1 MIPIDEKHMIRL
13 AADGDMAAFEQLV
26 TTHQPAIYRL
36 ALRMTGNPE
45 DAADM
50 TQEAFL
56 RAWRGLGSFQADSS
70 LSTWLFRLTSNV
82 CIDFLRA
89 ARRHLVV
96 PISGLDADGEEYTLD
111 APDPAKL
118 PEEELLAREEREELR
133 AVRTRLE
140 ALLGEKAE
148 RLKELGGTGGT
159 RLAELDR
166 ALDALA
172 AQRREVGEAL
182 HAGRQAEQALSGV
195 LDSLDSAESWGTWD
209 MLGGG
214 LLTTMAKHGHL
225 DDAQAGIGWAQ
236 QCLSRFRTE
245 LADVRDMELPQVQI
259 GEFAT
264 FADYF
269 FDGFFM
275 DWMVQSKIQDAQEGV
290 SEVHVRVLNALRNL
304 ERMDQELA
312 EEQDGLK
319 REREGLLLRS
329 SGSD

>member
-1 MIPIDEKHMIRL
+1 MDERL
-13 AADGDMAAFEQLV
+13 NE
-26 TTHQPAIYRL
+26 I
-36 ALRMTGNPE
+36 N
-45 DAADM
+45 
-50 TQEAFL
+50 
-56 RAWRGLGSFQADSS
+56 
-70 LSTWLFRLTSNV
+70 
-82 CIDFLRA
+82 
-89 ARRHLVV
+89 
-96 PISGLDADGEEYTLD
+96 
-111 APDPAKL
+111 
-118 PEEELLAREEREELR
+118 RE
-133 AVRTRLE
+133 
-140 ALLGEKAE
+140 
-148 RLKELGGTGGT
+148 LKELNEALARQGRMEAQWKDLQDQRAERDRRVMETGRVFRKEQDDVDRLEKGG
-159 RLAELDR
+159 LR
-166 ALDALA
+166 ALLLSLTGDREVRLSKERREALA
-172 AQRREVGEAL
+172 AKLQYDQAQRDLEDLDGRIGVLLREKDGLRIDRIRRDALLEEKGELLKALGGETGARLARLDQQLDELEHQRREVGEAL

-214 LLTTMAKHGHL
+214 LFTTMAKHGHI
-225 DDAQAGIGWAQ
+225 DDARAGIDHAQ
-236 QCLSRFRTE
+236 RALSRFRTE

-304 ERMDQELA
+304 ERMDQNLA

>member
-1 MIPIDEKHMIRL
+1 MDERLNEINRELKELNEALARQGRMEAQWKDLQDQRAERDRRVMETGRVFRKEQDDVDRLEKGGLRALLLSLTGDREVRLSKERREAL
-13 AADGDMAAFEQLV
+13 AA
-26 TTHQPAIYRL
+26 RL
-36 ALRMTGNPE
+36 QY
-45 DAADM
+45 D
-50 TQEAFL
+50 Q
-56 RAWRGLGSFQADSS
+56 
-70 LSTWLFRLTSNV
+70 
-82 CIDFLRA
+82 
-89 ARRHLVV
+89 ARR
-96 PISGLDADGEEYTLD
+96 DAEDLEERIRD
-111 APDPAKL
+111 
-118 PEEELLAREEREELR
+118 LLQEREELR

-182 HAGRQAEQALSGV
+182 HAGRQAEQALSAV
-195 LDSLDSAESWGTWD
+195 LDSLDSAEDWGTWD

-214 LLTTMAKHGHL
+214 LMATMAKHEHL
-225 DDAQAGIGWAQ
+225 DDARAGIGWAQ

-245 LADVRDMELPQVQI
+245 LADVRDMEIPQVQI

-269 FDGFFM
+269 FDGFFT
-275 DWMVQSKIQDAQEGV
+275 DWYIQSRINDAQRGV
-290 SEVHVRVLNALRNL
+290 EAVDSRVCEVLNRLQW
-304 ERMDQELA
+304 MDQKLA
-312 EEQDGLK
+312 EEQNGLK
-319 REREGLLLRS
+319 RERESLLLRS

>member
-1 MIPIDEKHMIRL
+1 MDERLRELNEELSELNGRL
-13 AADGDMAAFEQLV
+13 ARANGLER
-26 TTHQPAIYRL
+26 RL
-36 ALRMTGNPE
+36 
-45 DAADM
+45 DD
-50 TQEAFL
+50 L
-56 RAWRGLGSFQADSS
+56 RAQYEERKARVEETARLLTMGGRGKLERGG
-70 LSTWLFRLTSNV
+70 
-82 CIDFLRA
+82 LRA
-89 ARRHLVV
+89 LLLSLTGDREARLSQERREELAARLQYDQARR
-96 PISGLDADGEEYTLD
+96 DAEDLEERIRD
-111 APDPAKL
+111 
-118 PEEELLAREEREELR
+118 LLQEREELR

-209 MLGGG
+209 MLGACCVT
-214 LLTTMAKHGHL
+214 LWPTRAS
-225 DDAQAGIGWAQ
+225 DDARAGIDHAQ
-236 QCLSRFRTE
+236 RALSRFRTE

>member
-1 MIPIDEKHMIRL
+1 MDERLNEINRELKELNEALARQGRMEAQWKDLQDQRAERDRRVMETGRVFRKEQDDVDRLEKGGLRALLLSLTGDREVRLSQERREEL
-13 AADGDMAAFEQLV
+13 AA
-26 TTHQPAIYRL
+26 RL
-36 ALRMTGNPE
+36 QY
-45 DAADM
+45 D
-50 TQEAFL
+50 Q
-56 RAWRGLGSFQADSS
+56 
-70 LSTWLFRLTSNV
+70 
-82 CIDFLRA
+82 
-89 ARRHLVV
+89 ARR
-96 PISGLDADGEEYTLD
+96 DAEDLEERIRD
-111 APDPAKL
+111 
-118 PEEELLAREEREELR
+118 LLQEREELR
-133 AVRTRLE
+133 AIRTQLE

-182 HAGRQAEQALSGV
+182 HAGRRAEQALSGV

-214 LLTTMAKHGHL
+214 LFTTMAKHGHI
-225 DDAQAGIGWAQ
+225 DDARAGIDHAQ
-236 QCLSRFRTE
+236 RALSRFRTE

-304 ERMDQELA
+304 EQMDQELA
-312 EEQDGLK
+312 GRQAGLES
-319 REREGLLLRS
+319 ERKELLRTP
-329 SGSD
+329 